1 MWETTFILTYRPKVL
16 YLGYNIMKPLKPH
29 HRDLLLKQARP
40 MSTVSPS
47 GDRHRLM
54 VVATPN
60 FQEEFDQLSAVERR
74 ELSQSISAEL
84 DQTPSQ
90 EVMIITVETTIAGK
104 PFSYA
109 LADGGPGV
117 TLALRSS
124 EASALAA
131 AVALE
136 FP

>member
-1 MWETTFILTYRPKVL
+1 
-16 YLGYNIMKPLKPH
+16 
-29 HRDLLLKQARP
+29 